1 MGKIGNLW
9 FDVGLHDVT
18 DKDYEAIRR
27 KLKEGFKNPVEV
39 KVNVDTNVFSK
50 PREEANRLLQS
61 VTKVQSAMDRL
72 ATLESR
78 VQMGMRFG
86 GSGYGYDR
94 ALQQIGKLREALR
107 KLDTEDAN
115 AVRAATGSGFT
126 KQLNEI
132 RMLIQEQDKLN
143 KLQERNNRLKWTNS
157 QSGMRRDIEAT
168 NAALSRQGRLA
179 GEVRNELNNYLS
191 VYAAERFLRNVIE
204 IGGEFEKQRIALRSI
219 LGDATQAETIFS
231 QIKTLAVESPFQFQE
246 LTSYAKQLSAFSIP
260 YEELYDTTKR
270 LADISAGL
278 GVDMGRI
285 ILAYGQVRSAAFLR
299 GQELR
304 QFTEA
309 GIPLV
314 DELAKKFSQLEGQ
327 VVSAAD
333 VFDRISRRM
342 VSFEMVKE
350 VLWDLTVEG
359 GKFFQMQ
366 EELAESLAGK
376 WSNLGDSFQIM
387 LADIAEG
394 NNTALKGGIELLTSL
409 MNNWRKV
416 GAAVA
421 GVVMI
426 YGGYRAALVI
436 QNVLTAAS
444 VIHQTNLA
452 RAAAVATAA
461 LKGQAGAINVVNAST
476 AQMITRLNG
485 AKAAF
490 VGIGK
495 AGWWGIAAG
504 VVAGLVTYIGT
515 AVREANKLNR
525 ELEEIAGSAQSS
537 ASVEAAGFKGLVS
550 QLKEANAGSRER
562 AGLIEKINSR
572 YGEYLPNLLTE
583 ADSYE
588 KVAGSIDE
596 VTEAIRRK
604 NQEQAYEQGLGKIS
618 ETYTKEYADLQEVME
633 KHARRLYGFENG
645 EEKNFVKDYIYQIK
659 ELGKTSDEA
668 FDSLEKLYGVSSSR
682 GERGKLYVDTHDY
695 TKLTRDEDAAIRGL
709 QDSLNQQFEG
719 IEVLAP
725 QLKTIQE
732 TFAGMKNEFANTPEL
747 ERAFDLSEA
756 QAELDYLEEMG
767 VKGGAYVDKLRAK
780 IAELSQEAAGWIKE
794 AERIAGTEK
803 SGLFNFLLPKDE
815 ERQDILKYI
824 DRLAE
829 EYGNLK
835 KELGERVSLRT
846 EDEGNKQ
853 YISDLKRQ
861 LEAMET
867 MGKVMKVDWGSY
879 AKGGDDSIAEA
890 WKERLKLMKEA
901 MSLYEKFA
909 QLEGTD
915 KAGKRVGGMDAYKGL
930 FSGGVSESSYR
941 DELEKMYKSFRST
954 GNREGMAEVVKL
966 ITELDENSLKNSL
979 SRMKSEIDRT
989 TKQWDLF
996 QQLFDLTGDREVSM
1010 RATFGDEMGFKD
1022 KAEQLRGMLEKELSG
1037 SGIGVDVLLG
1047 MDRGKVQEQFGGA
1060 VAELAKSL
1068 REEVEKTNEED
1079 LLDTAKLISKYKG
1092 YEEQIV
1098 EIKRKAN
1105 EDIQKL
1111 EEQRATFGN
1120 EMTDKAIAE
1129 RRNEERKD
1137 VLETRF
1143 EQFKESPEYLRAFD
1157 DLAGVSAET
1166 LEYLLGRLKEFKGE
1180 AAAAFDVEGMRE
1192 YAKLIEDI
1200 EDALA
1205 DKNLFEAFRESMKE
1219 AAEAR
1224 KKWQQAQ
1231 NVYQFVQQGG
1241 KMPDGSGGFVTEEDA
1256 LRRVNAA
1263 YDEYLSKKG
1272 KAIELGNKLA
1282 DTFID
1287 LFSTISSLGD
1297 SVGGV
1302 FGEVVSG
1309 IAEISNTAIQAGK
1322 DVASLVKDIGKLAGE
1337 KSKVGKFLSSG
1348 AGAGLTTG
1356 LGVVVGAAILGIS
1369 VLNGLSK
1376 AWQEQARLEEE
1387 RLRTINATL
1396 DDYRRNLIETKLEL
1410 KDDWGTNGFNNI
1422 LQTIDA
1428 LNEAKAQY
1436 NEQINRT
1443 DPKFQNGPGGMLK
1456 SGIYDQL
1463 GISKKEIDQMEYITK
1478 KASKGFL
1485 GIGGNHTK
1493 TMKLTDWVRE
1503 NMGEELFNADGRLNL
1518 EVAEALLENADNL
1531 YGDTADILRNLAD
1544 QEELIREA
1552 EEQFRNSVYEM
1563 FGSYGDELSDA
1574 MVNAFRNG
1582 ESAAE
1587 DMKNVLNGI
1596 VENFAVE
1603 MAKSIFLQ
1611 PLLQSYADRFMA
1623 ATEDYHDD
1631 LNRARDSKKFLS
1643 DFRKEIAEKKYQNE
1657 ILDITEDFFDGLSST
1672 EEGFNDFLKAWQD
1685 AAGDSGFNIFQPDKE
1700 EGSTALRGSVQNITE
1715 DTADLLASYVNA
1727 IRADVSVIRID
1738 WDKFVNDILPRHTV
1752 VLQAQLAQ
1760 LKAIAS
1766 NTGRNAELVSDIYD
1780 ILKGNISGTNRFNV

>member
-1 MGKIGNLW
+1 MW

-219 LGDATQAETIFS
+219 LGDATQAEMIFS

-350 VLWDLTVEG
+350 VLWDLTDEG

-436 QNVLTAAS
+436 QNTLTATA
-444 VIHQTNLA
+444 IIRHTNLA

-490 VGIGK
+490 AGIGK

-504 VVAGLVTYIGT
+504 VVAGLVTYIAT

-604 NQEQAYEQGLGKIS
+604 NQEQAYEQGLSKIS
-618 ETYTKEYADLQEVME
+618 ETYTKEYSDLQEVME

-682 GERGKLYVDTHDY
+682 GERGKLYVDTYDY
-695 TKLTRDEDAAIRGL
+695 MKLTRDEDAAIRDL
-709 QDSLNQQFEG
+709 QDSLSRQFEG

-829 EYGNLK
+829 EYGKLK
-835 KELGERVSLRT
+835 KELGERIALST
-846 EDEGNKQ
+846 DDEGNEKH
-853 YISDLKRQ
+853 ISDLKRQ
-861 LEAMET
+861 LEAMEAI
-867 MGKVMKVDWGSY
+867 GKVMKVDWGSY

-909 QLEGTD
+909 QLEGAD
-915 KAGKRVGGMDAYKGL
+915 KAGKRVNGMDAYKGL

-979 SRMKSEIDRT
+979 SRMKTEIDRT

-1010 RATFGDEMGFKD
+1010 RATFGGEMGFKD

-1060 VAELAKSL
+1060 AAELAQAL

-1105 EDIQKL
+1105 EDIAKL
-1111 EEQRATFGN
+1111 EAQRAAFGD
-1120 EMTDKAIAE
+1120 EATDNAIEE
-1129 RRNEERKD
+1129 RRREGDREVTKA
-1137 VLETRF
+1137 RF
-1143 EQFKESPEYLRAFD
+1143 EQFKESPEYMRAFD
-1157 DLAGVSAET
+1157 DLAGVSEAT
-1166 LEYLLGRLKEFKGE
+1166 LESLLEKLSRFKAE
-1180 AAAAFDVEGMRE
+1180 AAASFDVENMRE
-1192 YAKLIEDI
+1192 YAKLMEEI
-1200 EDALA
+1200 EDALGERNPFGAFVDSLKEVA
-1205 DKNLFEAFRESMKE
+1205 DARKVMEQARNAYNLAVKARNASGTMSDWANTEEAQRKLNEATDEHLAKQAKMMEAFDRLAD
-1219 AAEAR
+1219 AAGEFFGML
-1224 KKWQQAQ
+1224 Q
-1231 NVYQFVQQGG
+1231 NIGNVVGG
-1241 KMPDGSGGFVTEEDA
+1241 EFGEIANEIADIG
-1256 LRRVNAA
+1256 NN
-1263 YDEYLSKKG
+1263 
-1272 KAIELGNKLA
+1272 AIEAGRSVADMTSKLGSVIGGSAGGALA
-1282 DTFID
+1282 GAAGAAGLIAGG
-1287 LFSTISSLGD
+1287 ISAIVSIG
-1297 SVGGV
+1297 VGIKRANDEWV
-1302 FGEVVSG
+1302 K
-1309 IAEISNTAIQAGK
+1309 AENERVRTAIQ
-1322 DVASLVKDIGKLAGE
+1322 
-1337 KSKVGKFLSSG
+1337 
-1348 AGAGLTTG
+1348 
-1356 LGVVVGAAILGIS
+1356 
-1369 VLNGLSK
+1369 
-1376 AWQEQARLEEE
+1376 
-1387 RLRTINATL
+1387 TL
-1396 DDYRRNLIETKLEL
+1396 DDYKRKLTEVKLEVE
-1410 KDDWGTNGFNNI
+1410 DDWGTNGFNNI
-1422 LQTIDA
+1422 LQTMDA
-1428 LNEAKAQY
+1428 LNEA
-1436 NEQINRT
+1436 T
-1443 DPKFQNGPGGMLK
+1443 DRYYELLGRNTAKSEKQASTWKLIRPTASDSEIEEILK
-1456 SGIYDQL
+1456 TERESL
-1463 GISKKEIDQMEYITK
+1463 AYITQK
-1478 KASKGFL
+1478 GKKGFL
-1485 GIGGNHTK
+1485 GIGGKKTK
-1493 TMKLTDWVRE
+1493 TQNLEDWVRE

-1518 EVAEALLENADNL
+1518 EIAEALLENADNL
-1531 YGDTADILRNLAD
+1531 YEDTADILRNLAD

-1631 LNRARDSKKFLS
+1631 LNRAEDSKKFLS

-1700 EGSTALRGSVQNITE
+1700 EGNTALRGSIQNITE

-1738 WDKFVNDILPRHTV
+1738 WDKTVNDLLPKMNV
-1752 VLQAQLAQ
+1752 IASAQLSQ
-1760 LKAIAS
+1760 LTQIAA
-1766 NTGRNAELVSDIYD
+1766 NTGRNAEIVEDIYD
-1780 ILKGNISGTNRFNV
+1780 ILKGNVNGTNKFAVK